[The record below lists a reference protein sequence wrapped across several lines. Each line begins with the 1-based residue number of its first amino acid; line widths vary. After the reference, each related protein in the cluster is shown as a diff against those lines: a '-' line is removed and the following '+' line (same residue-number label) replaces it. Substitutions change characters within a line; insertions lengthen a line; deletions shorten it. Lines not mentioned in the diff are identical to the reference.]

1 MPYLSLVLPNHLMLF
16 LQSTLSRALRC
27 AFIFASCACT
37 FPLSGQTLPSY
48 VPSDGLV
55 AFWQMN
61 GDALDASTQGNH
73 GVMAGPD
80 AYVDRHGNSDG
91 ALFFNG
97 AGDYI
102 SVPLSSSLAI
112 SGDFSSS
119 VWVNLQGG
127 SCNPRIYELHEV
139 LNCGGYHLTTN
150 GSNSGVRTLHGAG
163 YGNCEQGMGFGHV
176 VEISTHSWQL
186 INITVD
192 VEANQS
198 TMKLYLNGTLVGT
211 TVVDRNVGDI
221 DYYGAPLCIG
231 NIAPYR
237 CDWYGGG
244 MDELGFWNRALTAE
258 EVLGL
263 YLSSPVI
270 PGCTNAEACNFNPEA
285 TFDDGNCSF
294 PGCLDPVA
302 CNYDGSAACAS
313 TCDYDCNCIQSG
325 WTLIGQPIPIR
336 GIVKSPSGGFVLKTP
351 NDVYHLDEIN
361 ASWTSLGFD
370 EQTSIWGELAELTG
384 FNSHGELFVSTG
396 WDCFYK
402 RANNGNWINVGM
414 CGFGTGGQWWT
425 KGDNER
431 ILISKG
437 GFLRNVYK
445 SDDDGNS
452 WEALGTGNEDWHHLV
467 RATTGDFFAAAQS
480 GVLRIRENGNIHS
493 IVNENFPVMVE
504 YSSCVAVTSQAVYAS
519 INGNELYKTL
529 DSGDSWSFSGNSP
542 NEWPI
547 VLFRFFSESDA
558 LVQLNAGGISKF
570 FHWNVNSNTW
580 IDVSTGLPSIS
591 GYEWVIPY
599 IFDNQILLAT
609 PAGLYFAASCSTA
622 GCTDP
627 AACNFSAEANS
638 DDGSCVEAGCTDPA
652 ACNFDPQA
660 GCDDGS
666 CAPAEAVPGCME
678 AAACNYDAAA
688 VCAGPCVY
696 PPAGS
701 ADCGAGSAFCGEGM
715 VWDAAQQ
722 TCLID
727 PAYVAGI
734 AAGAAQGACGPWTVW
749 DAGAGQCVGAAT
761 PACASDLSGNGS
773 IGIEDLLILLSEFAM
788 MCP

>member
-1 MPYLSLVLPNHLMLF
+1 
-16 LQSTLSRALRC
+16 
-27 AFIFASCACT
+27 
-37 FPLSGQTLPSY
+37 
-48 VPSDGLV
+48 
-55 AFWQMN
+55 MN

-127 SCNPRIYELHEV
+127 SCNPRVYQSD
-139 LNCGGYHLTTN
+139 GYSLSTN
-150 GSNSGVRTLHGAG
+150 GSNSGVRTLHTAS
-163 YGNCEQGMGFGHV
+163 YGDCELGIGFGHA
-176 VEISTHSWQL
+176 VEVSTDSWQL
-186 INITVD
+186 ISITVD

-198 TMKLYLNGTLVGT
+198 TMKLYLNGDLMGT
-211 TVVDRNVGDI
+211 TVVALNVGEVDC
-221 DYYGAPLCIG
+221 YGPPLCIG

-263 YLSSPVI
+263 YLSSSVI
-270 PGCTNAEACNFNPEA
+270 PGCTIAEACNFNPEA

-294 PGCLDPVA
+294 PGCLDTVA

-384 FNSHGELFVSTG
+384 FNSQGELYVSTA

-402 RANNGNWINVGM
+402 RTTSGNWINVGM

-467 RATTGDFFAAAQS
+467 RATTGDFFAAAPS
-480 GVLRIRENGNIHS
+480 GVLRIQENGNIHS
-493 IVNENFPVMVE
+493 IVNGNFPVIVE
-504 YSSCVAVTSQAVYAS
+504 SSSCVAVTSQAVYAS
-519 INGNELYKTL
+519 INGDKFYKTL
-529 DSGDSWSFSGNSP
+529 DSGDSWIFSGNSP
-542 NEWPI
+542 NGWPI

-558 LVQLNAGGISKF
+558 VVQLNAAGVSKV

-580 IDVSTGLPSIS
+580 IDITIGLPSIS

-609 PAGLYFAASCSTA
+609 PAGLYFAASCSTP

-627 AACNFSAEANS
+627 AACNFNPEANS
-638 DDGSCVEAGCTDPA
+638 NDGTCVEAGCTDPA
-652 ACNFDPQA
+652 ACNFNPEA

-666 CAPAEAVPGCME
+666 CAPADAVPGCME

-688 VCAGPCVY
+688 VCAAPCVY

-701 ADCGAGSAFCGEGM
+701 ADCGAGAAFCGEGM
-715 VWDAAQQ
+715 VWDAAAQ
-722 TCLID
+722 TCVIHPDYLTGVQ
-727 PAYVAGI
+727 AS
-734 AAGAAQGACGPWTVW
+734 AAQSACGPWTVW
-749 DAGAGQCVGAAT
+749 DEATGQCVGT
-761 PACASDLSGNGS
+761 LSSDCPADVNGNGFV
-773 IGIEDLLILLSEFAM
+773 GVEDLLQLLSEFATD
-788 MCP
+788 CP